1 MRIITYF
8 RVSTAR
14 QGATGLGIE
23 AQKAAVAA
31 MFPHAEIVASF
42 TEVESGTKS
51 DRPKLAAAVA
61 LAKKYKLANKDN
73 GAKLVIAKLD
83 RLARNVHFVSGL
95 MESGVEFTA
104 CDMPDANNLTVHIMS
119 SMAQHEAEAISARN
133 KAALAAAKARKV
145 VLGGDRGKLDVARAA
160 VSKNADERAESLMTK
175 IERITR
181 GQPMSLRQI
190 AAELNEWNVP
200 TPRGGQ
206 WSASQVARAM
216 TRAA

>member
-1 MRIITYF
+1 MRILSYF

-14 QGATGLGIE
+14 QGASGLGLE
-23 AQKAAVAA
+23 AQMAAVAA
-31 MFPHAEIVASF
+31 MFPHAEIVGSF
-42 TEVESGTKS
+42 TEIESGTKS

-61 LAKKYKLANKDN
+61 LAKREKV
-73 GAKLVIAKLD
+73 KLVIAKLD

-104 CDMPDANNLTVHIMS
+104 CDMPDANNLTVHIMA
-119 SMAQHEAEAISARN
+119 SMAEHEAKAISART
-133 KAALAAAKARKV
+133 KAALGAAKARGI
-145 VLGGDRGKLDVARAA
+145 VLGGDRGTLDVARAA

-200 TPRGGQ
+200 TPRGGS

-216 TRAA
+216 ARAA